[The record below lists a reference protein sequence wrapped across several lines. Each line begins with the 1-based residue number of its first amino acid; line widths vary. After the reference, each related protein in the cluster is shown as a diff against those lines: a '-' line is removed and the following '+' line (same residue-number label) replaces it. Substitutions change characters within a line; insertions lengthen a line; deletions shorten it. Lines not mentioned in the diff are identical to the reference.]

1 MGCHSSKG
9 TEVVQECQKPGDHP
23 DEGEPKVEPGTE
35 AAADDK
41 DASLKEEDP
50 ELKS

>member
-9 TEVVQECQKPGDHP
+9 TEVVEESQKPGDRP
-23 DEGEPKVEPGTE
+23 DGGESKVEPGTE
-35 AAADDK
+35 VADDK
-41 DASLKEEDP
+41 DASVKEGIP

>member
-9 TEVVQECQKPGDHP
+9 TEVIEDAQKPGDRP
-23 DEGEPKVEPGTE
+23 DGGDPKAEPGTE
-35 AAADDK
+35 AVDDK
-41 DASLKEEDP
+41 DASVKEGTP

>member
-9 TEVVQECQKPGDHP
+9 TEVIEDSQKPGDLA
-23 DEGEPKVEPGTE
+23 DGGEPKVEPGTE
-35 AAADDK
+35 AVDDK
-41 DASLKEEDP
+41 DTSMKEGTP

>member
-9 TEVVQECQKPGDHP
+9 TEVVEEFRKPGDNP
-23 DEGEPKVEPGTE
+23 DGGEPKVEPGTK
-35 AAADDK
+35 AADDK
-41 DASLKEEDP
+41 DASTKEGTP

>member
-9 TEVVQECQKPGDHP
+9 TEVAEESQKPGDLA
-23 DEGEPKVEPGTE
+23 DGGEPKVEPGSE
-35 AAADDK
+35 AVDDK
-41 DASLKEEDP
+41 DASTKGEAP